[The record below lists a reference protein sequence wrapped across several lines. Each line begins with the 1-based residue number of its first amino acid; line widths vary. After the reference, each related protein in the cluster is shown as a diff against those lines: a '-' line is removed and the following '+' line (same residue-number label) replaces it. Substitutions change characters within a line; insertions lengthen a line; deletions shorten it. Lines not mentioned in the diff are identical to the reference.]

1 MDISGYVVL
10 GIATLFFLYLMPQL
24 IRSRQDV
31 VDSRVDDRFSA
42 DLRILATAGTVG
54 SPPRPVFDD
63 DGAPR
68 AYLHDPRLRTEVS
81 AMNRPPALGSR
92 AASTTTPRTSVGA
105 PRPTSAATSAAPSAA
120 SQARTAARA
129 ESVRRRRA
137 AARRRLVLSL
147 VLLAATVA
155 AWAAVAFGLA
165 VGAVAAIPTVLL
177 AVVLVLGRRAAI
189 AGQRIEQAWR
199 QEDARASAEP
209 APARAAREEN
219 QVGAQPAHR
228 TGAARPERRPQ
239 ARVAADPVTELIP
252 QIEVAPSATGLT
264 WHGEPTAPDVAE
276 VDATPA
282 STGRTAPEAVA
293 AEGSWTPVPVPVPTY
308 TLKPQAPR
316 RDAAPLVLEEPASA
330 VTGGVVALEPE
341 DRAADGG
348 APARALDLDAVLSR
362 RRAAGE

>member
-54 SPPRPVFDD
+54 APPRPVFDD

-92 AASTTTPRTSVGA
+92 AASTTTPRTSAGT
-105 PRPTSAATSAAPSAA
+105 PRPTSAVTPPA
-120 SQARTAARA
+120 SQARAAARA

-137 AARRRLVLSL
+137 AARRRLVLTL
-147 VLLAATVA
+147 VLLAATVG
-155 AWAAVAFGLA
+155 AWVAVASGLTGAFVAAV
-165 VGAVAAIPTVLL
+165 PTVLL
-177 AVVLVLGRRAAI
+177 AAVLVLGRRAAI

-199 QEDARASAEP
+199 QEDVRASAEP
-209 APARAAREEN
+209 AQTRAPREDSEVAVRPAL
-219 QVGAQPAHR
+219 R
-228 TGAARPERRPQ
+228 TGAARPDRRPQ
-239 ARVAADPVTELIP
+239 ARVVADPVTEVIP
-252 QIEVAPSATGLT
+252 RIEAAPSATGLT
-264 WHGEPTAPDVAE
+264 WHGEPTVPDVAE
-276 VDATPA
+276 VDVTPA
-282 STGRTAPEAVA
+282 ETGRTVPEAA
-293 AEGSWTPVPVPVPTY
+293 APEGSWTPVPVPVPTY

-316 RDAAPLVLEEPASA
+316 RDAAPLVLDEPASA
-330 VTGGVVALEPE
+330 VTGAAAASESE

>member
-92 AASTTTPRTSVGA
+92 AASTTTPRTSAGT
-105 PRPTSAATSAAPSAA
+105 PRPTPAVTSAA
-120 SQARTAARA
+120 SQARAAARA

-137 AARRRLVLSL
+137 AARRRLVLTL
-147 VLLAATVA
+147 VLLAATVG
-155 AWAAVAFGLA
+155 AWAGVASGLTA
-165 VGAVAAIPTVLL
+165 AAVAAIPTLLL
-177 AVVLVLGRRAAI
+177 AAVLVLGRRAAI

-219 QVGAQPAHR
+219 EVGAQHALR
-228 TGAARPERRPQ
+228 TGAARQDRRPQ
-239 ARVAADPVTELIP
+239 ERVAADPVTELIP
-252 QIEVAPSATGLT
+252 RIEAAPSAIGLT

-276 VDATPA
+276 VDVTPA
-282 STGRTAPEAVA
+282 ETGRTAPEAA
-293 AEGSWTPVPVPVPTY
+293 APEGSWTPVPVPVPTY

-316 RDAAPLVLEEPASA
+316 RDAAPLVLDEPASA
-330 VTGGVVALEPE
+330 VTGAATESQSE
-341 DRAADGG
+341 ERAADGG

>member
-105 PRPTSAATSAAPSAA
+105 PRPTSAATSAAT
-120 SQARTAARA
+120 QARAAARA

-137 AARRRLVLSL
+137 AARRRLVLTL

-155 AWAAVAFGLA
+155 AWAAVAFGLT
-165 VGAVAAIPTVLL
+165 VGAVAAIPTLLL

-199 QEDARASAEP
+199 QEDVRASAEP

-219 QVGAQPAHR
+219 EVGTQPAHR
-228 TGAARPERRPQ
+228 TGATRPERRPQ
-239 ARVAADPVTELIP
+239 ARVGADPVTELIP
-252 QIEVAPSATGLT
+252 RIEVAPSTTGLT
-264 WHGEPTAPDVAE
+264 WHGEPTAPEVAE

-282 STGRTAPEAVA
+282 ATGRTAPEAVA
-293 AEGSWTPVPVPVPTY
+293 PEGSWTPVPVPVPTY

-316 RDAAPLVLEEPASA
+316 RDAAPLVLDEPASA
-330 VTGGVVALEPE
+330 PTAVAAEPQSG

>member
-105 PRPTSAATSAAPSAA
+105 PRPTPAATSA
-120 SQARTAARA
+120 RVAARA
-129 ESVRRRRA
+129 EAVRRRRA
-137 AARRRLVLSL
+137 AARRRLVLTL
-147 VLLAATVA
+147 ILLAGSVA
-155 AWAAVAFGLA
+155 AWVAVAFGLT
-165 VGAVAAIPTVLL
+165 VGLVAAVPTVLL
-177 AVVLVLGRRAAI
+177 AVVLVLGRRAAV
-189 AGQRIEQAWR
+189 AGQRIERAWR
-199 QEDARASAEP
+199 EEDARAGAAP
-209 APARAAREEN
+209 APGAVAAVRDEPEVHVLPARRAGSAHTARRPEV
-219 QVGAQPAHR
+219 QDAD
-228 TGAARPERRPQ
+228 GAATQ
-239 ARVAADPVTELIP
+239 FIP
-252 QIEVAPSATGLT
+252 RIDVAPVATGLT
-264 WHGEPTAPDVAE
+264 WHGEPTAPDVVDVADEAAAGTSAAE
-276 VDATPA
+276 
-282 STGRTAPEAVA
+282 RTAPEAEPA

-316 RDAAPLVLEEPASA
+316 RDAAPLVLDETASEAAAPESVDHATEAA
-330 VTGGVVALEPE
+330 V
-341 DRAADGG
+341 
-348 APARALDLDAVLSR
+348 PARALDLDAVLSR